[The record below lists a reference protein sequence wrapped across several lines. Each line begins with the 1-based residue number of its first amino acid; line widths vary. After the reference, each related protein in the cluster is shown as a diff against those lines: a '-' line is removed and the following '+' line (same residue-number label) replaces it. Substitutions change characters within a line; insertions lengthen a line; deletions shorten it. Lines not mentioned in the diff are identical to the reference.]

1 MKKSKYN
8 IEIIGKKD
16 IAIYNLLNRN
26 IILLDKDTYNNYI
39 TNNLQDED
47 VEYLS
52 EIGILIEDA
61 IDEVEYMKQ
70 KINSAKYSPKSMTI
84 FLSLTQKCNLKCVY
98 CYQDSIRE
106 RNIGE
111 YIEENNIEKIFL
123 MLKKKSD
130 EMRKLNIV
138 LFGGEPLLNKQR
150 ILSIIKQLNDLR
162 SASLNVHISLIT
174 NGVELTE
181 DFLNSTYKYLNTIQ
195 ITIDGKKEIH
205 DTMRIFSNGN
215 GSFNIIYDNLKKA
228 ANLFKSR
235 IALRINV
242 NSNSILNVYDFIE
255 QLEKDNLREAISIS
269 IVPIF
274 DNQTTISLGCNKAIE
289 KELLEEV
296 NNIYMFLAKR
306 KFKFEKDF
314 IEGPCMVR
322 HFNSFAI
329 DEELNIYECP
339 GVLYK
344 KSSGKITETGDLKI
358 LDSRF
363 YKFVNEEKK
372 CINTCEYAP
381 ICFGGCSWQN
391 RCNKSE
397 LSVTLLP
404 QLKAYLISRYNFEL

>member
-8 IEIIGKKD
+8 IEIIGKSD
-16 IAIYNLLNRN
+16 VAIYNLLNRN
-26 IILLDKDTYNNYI
+26 LIVLDKDTYDNYLI
-39 TNNLQDED
+39 NSLEESDIK
-47 VEYLS
+47 YLS
-52 EIGILIEDA
+52 EIGILIEDG
-61 IDEVEYMKQ
+61 IDEVEDMKQ
-70 KINSAKYSPKSMTI
+70 KINSAKYSPKTMTL
-84 FLSLTQKCNLKCVY
+84 FLSLTQKCNLKCIY

-106 RNIGE
+106 KNIGD
-111 YIEENNIEKIFL
+111 YIDENNIEKIFF
-123 MLKKKSD
+123 MLKKKYS
-130 EMRKLNIV
+130 EMSKLNVV
-138 LFGGEPLLNKQR
+138 LFGGEPLLNKPR
-150 ILSIIKQLNDLR
+150 ILTIIKKLDELR
-162 SASLNVHISLIT
+162 SESLNVHISLIT
-174 NGVELTE
+174 NGVELTQ

-205 DTMRIFSNGN
+205 DTMRVFSNRS
-215 GSFNIIYDNLKKA
+215 GSFDIIYENLKKA
-228 ANLFKSR
+228 INLFKGR
-235 IALRINV
+235 VALRINV
-242 NSNSILNVYDFIE
+242 NSNSISHIYDFIE
-255 QLEKDNLREAISIS
+255 QLESDNLREYVSMS

-274 DNQTTISLGCNKAIE
+274 DNQSTIALGCNKGVE

-322 HFNSFAI
+322 HINSFAV

-344 KSSGKITETGDLKI
+344 KSSGKITETGELKI

-391 RCNKSE
+391 RCNKNE
-397 LSVTLLP
+397 LAITLLP
-404 QLKAYLISRYNFEL
+404 QLKAYLISKYNFEL